1 MKQSVKNTVI
11 FLILVVLS
19 VAFVVLMNHQFSAG
33 GAVKSLFVGSSGTE
47 ALGKV
52 AAGSPESLA
61 ARDEFFGRISRLL
74 FSIITCAQFFAFAL
88 AWAVIGN
95 IRQSAESYKLRLQK
109 LENADIFFDVPLYVG
124 LFGTV
129 SAFLV
134 MTFSP
139 QNSRLIAYSSTLIG
153 IIFSL
158 VLRLILLYPMR
169 RELLTGN
176 EKSEAVK

>member
-1 MKQSVKNTVI
+1 MKQNGKNTVI
-11 FLILVVLS
+11 FLILA
-19 VAFVVLMNHQFSAG
+19 VAAAAFIIYMNNQFSADG
-33 GAVKSLFVGSSGTE
+33 VVKSLFCSSSGND
-47 ALGKV
+47 ALGAV
-52 AAGSPESLA
+52 AENSPQSIQAQNEK
-61 ARDEFFGRISRLL
+61 FGRISMLL
-74 FSIITCAQFFAFAL
+74 FCVITCAQFFAFAL
-88 AWAVIGN
+88 AWMVTDN
-95 IRQSAESYKLRLQK
+95 IRKSAESFRLRLKK

-158 VLRLILLYPMR
+158 ILRLILLYPLR
-169 RELLTGN
+169 REMLAGN
-176 EKSEAVK
+176 DSEANQ

>member
-1 MKQSVKNTVI
+1 MKQSEKNTAI
-11 FLILVVLS
+11 FLGLAVLGI
-19 VAFVVLMNHQFSAG
+19 VCIILMNSQFSAG
-33 GAVKSLFVGSSGTE
+33 GAVKSLFCGSSGAD

-52 AAGSPESLA
+52 TAGSPESLA
-61 ARDEFFGRISRLL
+61 ARDELFGRISMLL
-74 FSIITCAQFFAFAL
+74 FCIITCAQFFAFAL
-88 AWAVIGN
+88 AWVVTTN
-95 IRQSAESYKLRLQK
+95 IKNSVETFKLRLQK

-158 VLRLILLYPMR
+158 VLRLLLLYPLR
-169 RELLTGN
+169 RELLAGN
-176 EKSEAVK
+176 NSEADK